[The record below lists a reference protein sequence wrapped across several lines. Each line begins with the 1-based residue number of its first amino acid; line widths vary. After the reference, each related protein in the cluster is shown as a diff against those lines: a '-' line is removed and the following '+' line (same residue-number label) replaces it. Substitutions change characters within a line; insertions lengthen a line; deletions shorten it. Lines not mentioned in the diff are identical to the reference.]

1 MLRFADLQ
9 NDQWLIEPAREA
21 AAVLLEK
28 FPEIVM
34 QHLARWLGAREQYL
48 KA

>member
-9 NDQWLIEPAREA
+9 NDAWLIEPAREA
-21 AAVLLEK
+21 AARLVAEY
-28 FPEIVM
+28 PDVVAA
-34 QHLARWLGAREQYL
+34 HLARWLGGREQYL

>member
-21 AAVLLEK
+21 AAALLEK
-28 FPEIVM
+28 YPDVVL